1 MAPSWL
7 PSQATVAWWSG
18 FTWCPALSWVFS
30 LYDSHLSIIGHSSS
44 ASKLSWL
51 YLHNFPTSALWT
63 QKLFLVL
70 GPSLSFDF
78 LSSRKFFLKLIF
90 FSWFPLPFSFFF
102 FSHCPFLRLS
112 FGWDHTAPSQQRPRT
127 NVLSLPGNSKHLVYT
142 DLLLPKNQLYR
153 AEHTYILREWWPLI
167 NEVRKLSVL
176 KWWLCSCSTFA

>member
-30 LYDSHLSIIGHSSS
+30 FYDSHLSIIGHSSS

-51 YLHNFPTSALWT
+51 YLHNFPTSAPWT

-90 FSWFPLPFSFFF
+90 FSWFPLPFSFFSPTALFWDWVLGGTTQLHPNRDQELMF
-102 FSHCPFLRLS
+102 FLS
-112 FGWDHTAPSQQRPRT
+112 QETLSILCKLTTSSSPRT
-127 NVLSLPGNSKHLVYT
+127 SFTEQNTPVFSGSGGL
-142 DLLLPKNQLYR
+142 
-153 AEHTYILREWWPLI
+153 
-167 NEVRKLSVL
+167 
-176 KWWLCSCSTFA
+176 WLMKSESFLF